1 MFSRGNGMYLLI
13 LLGAVVSALK
23 LMGVEPVVDWSWYSL
38 SMTFLFLLLWLVLVT
53 VRRTREKNR
62 ENENDINSEPPEQPE
77 VAVWADIHE
86 WEKNRK

>member
-1 MFSRGNGMYLLI
+1 MYLLI

-77 VAVWADIHE
+77 VDAWGNIHE
-86 WEKNRK
+86 WERSRK